1 MMAHTDDDAPTSEVP
16 SETGFALVEIVV
28 AMFIL
33 AILAVSFLPIL
44 IQGLQLSATNATR
57 ATATQLVHEQLEY
70 AHSIGSVCSVINGL
84 NDTSSLSPVE
94 DPRGIKLITTREVP
108 SCATSSTSYP
118 RTIELTVTVKRQ
130 DNDEVQA
137 TASTLIYV
145 DKRIP

>member
-1 MMAHTDDDAPTSEVP
+1 MMAHADDAARTPQESSEV
-16 SETGFALVEIVV
+16 GFALVEIVV

-70 AHSIGSVCSVINGL
+70 AHSIGSTCSVINAL

-94 DPRGIKLITTREVP
+94 DPRGVKLITTRVVP
-108 SCATSSTSYP
+108 ACATSSTSYP

-130 DNDEVQA
+130 DNNEVQA
-137 TASTLIYV
+137 TATTLIYV
-145 DKRIP
+145 DKRVP